1 MNIADIPKV
10 RVYDGAGKT
19 YSEGYYF
26 EMPSY
31 MGTVIFGGELP
42 KIPLSRCL
50 VHYYQGDWNLPNH
63 PTLTRVTPPHRFE
76 VIATEKMRQAARD
89 VRNAAAL
96 FSQNDRA
103 RYDRLWEIADFLD
116 CRDAQVYDASGEKED
131 EDARVE
137 RARKAAEKRNDGSAE
152 RDSVLKKLKEM
163 GEWIEN
169 WNGADTIEWDSI
181 ADAIESARKFIEK
194 GGAK

>member
-1 MNIADIPKV
+1 MNITDIPKV

-31 MGTVIFGGELP
+31 MGPGIYDGAPP

-50 VHYYQGDWNLPNH
+50 VHYYQGDWNLPNY
-63 PTLTRVTPPHRFE
+63 PMLSRVTPPHRFE
-76 VIATEKMRQAARD
+76 VIATEKMHWMASD

-96 FSQNDRA
+96 FSQGYRA
-103 RYDRLWEIADFLD
+103 RCDRLREIADFLD
-116 CRDAQVYDASGEKED
+116 CRDAQAYDASGEKED
-131 EDARVE
+131 EDARVGLE
-137 RARKAAEKRNDGSAE
+137 RKAAEKRNGGSAE

-181 ADAIESARKFIEK
+181 ADAIESAKKFIER